1 MNPGSMALH
10 HGRKPASGASARAAK
25 AQQKTPP
32 PEGSG
37 VFIFM
42 TCKEEIPLSLAGL
55 AVTYSPR
62 A

>member
-1 MNPGSMALH
+1 MAENRPAAPAQG
-10 HGRKPASGASARAAK
+10 GREHQKSGIANR
-25 AQQKTPP
+25 QQKTPP

-37 VFIFM
+37 VFVFM
-42 TCKEEIPLSLAGL
+42 TSKEEISLSLAGL